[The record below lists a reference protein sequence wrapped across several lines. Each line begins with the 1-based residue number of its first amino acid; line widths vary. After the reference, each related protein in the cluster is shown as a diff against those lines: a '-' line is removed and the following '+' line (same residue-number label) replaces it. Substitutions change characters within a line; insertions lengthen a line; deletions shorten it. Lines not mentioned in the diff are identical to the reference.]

1 LHLDSDRK
9 GILVAGLCFLHCIAG
24 PALLA
29 FAGFS
34 SAIGFSEK
42 IEPVFLV
49 SSIVFG
55 AAALV
60 PAYRK
65 RHGRLS
71 CLVLFACGIA
81 CLLLRR
87 QFVFRV
93 GAEAI
98 ANGIGATLIVSAHA
112 LNVRFSKRCP
122 CCSRGAGEE
131 DEKIGLCG

>member
-1 LHLDSDRK
+1 LRLDSDRR
-9 GILVAGLCFLHCIAG
+9 GILVAGLCFIHCVAG

-42 IEPVFLV
+42 IEPVFV
-49 SSIVFG
+49 ASSIAFG
-55 AAALV
+55 VAALV

-65 RHGRLS
+65 KHGRPA

-81 CLLLRR
+81 CLLVRKH
-87 QFVFRV
+87 FEFRAA
-93 GAEAI
+93 AEGVATV
-98 ANGIGATLIVSAHA
+98 IGATLIVCAHA

-122 CCSRGAGEE
+122 CCSRGAGGE
-131 DEKIGLCG
+131 DEKIGLCE